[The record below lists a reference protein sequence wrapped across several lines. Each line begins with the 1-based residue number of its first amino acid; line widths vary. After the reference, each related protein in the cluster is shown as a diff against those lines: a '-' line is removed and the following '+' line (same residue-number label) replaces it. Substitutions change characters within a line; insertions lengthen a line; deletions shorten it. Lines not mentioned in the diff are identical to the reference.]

1 VGLDSLFVMEIK
13 PTCCPLRF
21 ASHAALPLIL
31 ALTLAFFDRTV
42 QADTGPDQTVHKPK
56 GKGDYAVSNDDDA
69 MKQATESAR
78 KTVKQFIAAV
88 KNPRPGQTDFEV
100 LKPCVEGVDVEHI
113 WLSDVKV
120 VGNRF
125 QGTVDSTPR
134 KAKRLH
140 PGQVCSVNP
149 DEITDWLFIENGK
162 LVGGF
167 TVRAHYRQLSPADKA
182 EFKQH
187 ADFKIED

>member
-1 VGLDSLFVMEIK
+1 ML
-13 PTCCPLRF
+13 
-21 ASHAALPLIL
+21 LIF
-31 ALTLAFFDRTV
+31 ALTLGFFGPAVR
-42 QADTGPDQTVHKPK
+42 ADSGPNQTIHKSK
-56 GKGDYAVSNDDDA
+56 GKADYAVSNNDEA
-69 MKQATESAR
+69 MRQATESAR
-78 KTVKQFIAAV
+78 KTVNQFITAV

-100 LKPCVEGVDVEHI
+100 LKPCVEGVEVEHI

-125 QGTVDSTPR
+125 QGTVDNAPR
-134 KAKRLH
+134 KATRLH
-140 PGQVCSVNP
+140 EGQVCSVNP

-162 LVGGF
+162 LVGGY
-167 TVRAHYRQLSPADKA
+167 TVRAHYKLLSPADKA

>member
-1 VGLDSLFVMEIK
+1 MEIK
-13 PTCCPLRF
+13 ATSCPRRF
-21 ASHAALPLIL
+21 ASHAALPLIF
-31 ALTLAFFDRTV
+31 ALTLAFFDRAV
-42 QADTGPDQTVHKPK
+42 RADTGANQTVHKSK
-56 GKGDYAVSNDDDA
+56 GKGDYVVPNDDDV
-69 MKQATESAR
+69 MRQATESAR
-78 KTVKQFIAAV
+78 KTVNQFIAAV

-100 LKPCVEGVDVEHI
+100 LKPCVEGVEVEHI

-125 QGTVDSTPR
+125 QGTVDNTPR

-140 PGQVCSVNP
+140 AGQVCSANP

-167 TVRAHYRQLSPADKA
+167 TVRAHYKLMSPADKA

>member
-1 VGLDSLFVMEIK
+1 MEIK
-13 PTCCPLRF
+13 ASCSPRPF
-21 ASHAALPLIL
+21 ASHTVLLLIF
-31 ALTLAFFDRTV
+31 ALTLGFFGPAVR
-42 QADTGPDQTVHKPK
+42 ADSGPNQTVHKSK
-56 GKGDYAVSNDDDA
+56 GKGDYAVSNNDEA
-69 MKQATESAR
+69 MRQATESAR
-78 KTVKQFIAAV
+78 KTVNQFITAV

-100 LKPCVEGVDVEHI
+100 LKPCVEGVEVEHI

-125 QGTVDSTPR
+125 QGTVDNAPR
-134 KAKRLH
+134 KATRLH
-140 PGQVCSVNP
+140 EGQVCSVNP

-162 LVGGF
+162 LVGGY
-167 TVRAHYRQLSPADKA
+167 TVRAHYRLLSPADKA